1 MVDKLFY
8 IEGDK
13 IFDVGLRFSLVS
25 LGGRFN
31 VKVQAV
37 NEEEKNRVRVVTSG
51 SSQSVMNFYKHVESN
66 DIRFFKDGTK
76 YSMTE
81 MEKYNGPT
89 VDYVNYINSL
99 NIEQVGKMLYTA
111 GNKLP
116 AIETKIDSIDTNIKG
131 MGESLKSI
139 DKKLPSQEKA
149 E

>member
-1 MVDKLFY
+1 LVDKLFY
-8 IEGDK
+8 IEGEK

-25 LGGRFN
+25 LGGRYN

-37 NEEEKNRVRVVTSG
+37 NEQDKNRVRVVTSG
-51 SSQSVMNFYKHVESN
+51 SSVSVMNFYKHVESN
-66 DIRFFKDGTK
+66 DVRFFKDGTK
-76 YSMTE
+76 YSITE
-81 MEKYNGPT
+81 MEKYTGPS

-116 AIETKIDSIDTNIKG
+116 TIETKIDSIDTNIKQ
-131 MGESLKSI
+131 MSESLKSI
-139 DKKLPSQEKA
+139 DRKFPSQEKP